1 MSGRKDLVITKLKKL
16 KSKLLNLKSSLE
28 LKFIPVIMGSGF
40 LSSLYFTFFS
50 TSFYREHK
58 SVLSGRVNYERSLST
73 IKESC
78 ILLRRNIHRLE
89 KGLIMQPRRDVFA
102 SGYIDETVNCYSVA
116 IKSNELCESE
126 KKWAT
131 DVLAEYF
138 NVVADVDDVRASRVK
153 FNNVAKIG
161 SITSIPYK
169 YSELP
174 EAETS
179 YEQLIVAFKRRRS
192 VRWYQDKVVPRE
204 LIEKAISAASL
215 APSACNRQ
223 PYNFRLTTNVDL
235 ASKVA
240 SIAMGTGGWSH
251 SIPALIVVVGS
262 LSAYPKE
269 RDRHVIYIDGALAA
283 MQLMLAL
290 DSLGL
295 SSCPIN
301 WPDIENLERK
311 MGKALDLAD
320 YERPIMLI
328 SIGYADETGGI
339 PFSDKKTNK
348 VLVKDIIE

>member
-1 MSGRKDLVITKLKKL
+1 MNGKKQLVISNLKKIKAELL
-16 KSKLLNLKSSLE
+16 KFKSSFE
-28 LKFIPVIMGSGF
+28 LKVIPMIMGSGF

-58 SVLSGRVNYERSLST
+58 SVLSGRVNYKRSLSS

-102 SGYIDETVNCYSVA
+102 SGYIDETVNCYSDA
-116 IKSNELCESE
+116 IQSNELCESE

-138 NVVADVDDVRASRVK
+138 NVVADVDEVRASRSN
-153 FNNVAKIG
+153 FNKIAKIEN
-161 SITSIPYK
+161 ITSIPYK

-174 EAETS
+174 IAETT
-179 YEQLIVAFKRRRS
+179 YEQLMVAFRRRRS
-192 VRWYQDKVVPRE
+192 VRWYQDRVVPRE
-204 LIEKAISAASL
+204 LIEKAVSAASL

-223 PYNFRLTTNVDL
+223 PYNFRLTTDTDL

-301 WPDIENLERK
+301 WPDIENLEKK
-311 MGKALDLAD
+311 MAKTLELKD

-339 PFSDKKTNK
+339 PYSDKKTNQ
-348 VLVKDIIE
+348 VLVKEITK